1 MKKFP
6 ASALLLAPVVL
17 ALTGCP
23 ASSDKNRPVGA
34 AAKTTAEETKAVRR
48 DIEEAVEA
56 AGVVESVNAP
66 FDVRPEISGRIV
78 RIAVETGQTVKRGD
92 TLVELDDTALRAEL
106 DEADRNEQL
115 ARLDLD
121 RSKRDKLRQESL
133 FKEGFATGKAV
144 TDAKTDAE
152 YAGIKLQLAE
162 ARLTKAK
169 GNLAKTVVTAPFDGF
184 VSDIGVMV
192 EQLVSGNGTLLM
204 RVYDFSR
211 LRVAAKFN
219 EFDAARLAIGRSGSI
234 TFDSLPGVTVPGT
247 IGYISPFAS
256 SEQNLRVFT
265 ARVDFS
271 PKGVAVRPGVSAT
284 VRIVTR
290 RSGGALT
297 LPLSCVF
304 VEGPVKLVY
313 VKNPDGTFA
322 RKTVETGLNDTG
334 FVEIRSGVVEGETV
348 ALVRPEEK
356 R

>member
-1 MKKFP
+1 MKKLP
-6 ASALLLAPVVL
+6 ALLLAPL
-17 ALTGCP
+17 ALLFAGCP
-23 ASSDKNRPVGA
+23 DPAQKNKPGA
-34 AAKTTAEETKAVRR
+34 ASAKSAAPETKVVRR

-121 RSKRDKLRQESL
+121 RAKRDKLRQESL

-144 TDAKTDAE
+144 TDAKTDSE

-169 GNLAKTVVTAPFDGF
+169 GNLAKTIVTAPFDGF
-184 VSDIGVMV
+184 VSDIGVTV
-192 EQLVSGNGTLLM
+192 EQLVSGNGTLLL
-204 RVYDFSR
+204 RVYDFSK

-219 EFDAARLAIGRSGSI
+219 EFDAARLAIGKGGVI
-234 TFDSLPGVTVPGT
+234 TFDSLPGVSVPGT

-265 ARVDFS
+265 ARVDFL
-271 PKGVAVRPGVSAT
+271 PKGATVRPGVSAT

-290 RSGGALT
+290 RSDGALT

-304 VEGPVKLVY
+304 VEGASKFVY

-322 RKTVETGLNDTG
+322 RRTVETGLNDTG
-334 FVEIRSGVVEGETV
+334 FVELRSGVAEGETV
-348 ALVRPEEK
+348 ALVRPGEK